1 MNCSKELLASKTP
14 EQTLIVLTVN
24 ANKNESPAELKR
36 ILELRADPNATLP
49 NSKIRPMDNI
59 LTFAPADK
67 IAVMREML
75 LEHGATETAE
85 DKRYWKLRQVN
96 DAYETKR
103 VQAFYEDDRHLSPI
117 GAAMGL

>member
-1 MNCSKELLASKTP
+1 
-14 EQTLIVLTVN
+14 
-24 ANKNESPAELKR
+24 
-36 ILELRADPNATLP
+36 
-49 NSKIRPMDNI
+49 MDNI

-67 IAVMREML
+67 ISIMREML
-75 LEHGATETAE
+75 LEHGAKETAE
-85 DKRYWKLRQVN
+85 DKRYWRLRQVN

>member
-1 MNCSKELLASKTP
+1 
-14 EQTLIVLTVN
+14 
-24 ANKNESPAELKR
+24 
-36 ILELRADPNATLP
+36 
-49 NSKIRPMDNI
+49 MDNI

-117 GAAMGL
+117 GCAMGL

>member
-1 MNCSKELLASKTP
+1 MAARVFAFEARRTA
-14 EQTLIVLTVN
+14 VLV
-24 ANKNESPAELKR
+24 AKAFR
-36 ILELRADPNATLP
+36 
-49 NSKIRPMDNI
+49 I

-67 IAVMREML
+67 ISVMREML
-75 LEHGATETAE
+75 LEHGAKETAE

-117 GAAMGL
+117 GCAMGL

>member
-1 MNCSKELLASKTP
+1 
-14 EQTLIVLTVN
+14 
-24 ANKNESPAELKR
+24 
-36 ILELRADPNATLP
+36 
-49 NSKIRPMDNI
+49 MDNI
-59 LTFAPADK
+59 LTFAPPDK
-67 IAVMREML
+67 ISIMREML
-75 LEHGATETAE
+75 LEHGATETAI

>member
-1 MNCSKELLASKTP
+1 MNCSKELLSPP
-14 EQTLIVLTVN
+14 EQALIFLT
-24 ANKNESPAELKR
+24 ALLQKNQSPAELKR
-36 ILELRADPNATLP
+36 ILELRADPNTTLP
-49 NSKIRPMDNI
+49 DSKIRVLDNI

-75 LEHGATETAE
+75 LEHGAKETAE

-96 DAYETKR
+96 DAYEAKR
-103 VQAFYEDDRHLSPI
+103 VQAFYENDRHLSPI

>member
-1 MNCSKELLASKTP
+1 MPPAPP
-14 EQTLIVLTVN
+14 EQTFIVLTVCE
-24 ANKNESPAELKR
+24 KRYQSPAELKR

-59 LTFAPADK
+59 LTFSPADK
-67 IAVMREML
+67 ISIMREML

-103 VQAFYEDDRHLSPI
+103 VAYKLSMKMI
-117 GAAMGL
+117 VT